1 MTYWYIVSREDADGK
16 SPSVSRGDENIT
28 PTSSTVD
35 PTIDNRSLLYQET
48 WLVLLFLLFWLFH
61 WYISICRPG
70 KVCAFC
76 NLGERS
82 QLGQGSLLRL
92 DWEKEFKPTLD
103 EFIKQLVTKQLTPM
117 PLQSPTAEMTPIVQ
131 YRRQKSAAKFK

>member
-1 MTYWYIVSREDADGK
+1 MVS
-16 SPSVSRGDENIT
+16 IT
-28 PTSSTVD
+28 FFYYFD
-35 PTIDNRSLLYQET
+35 YFIN
-48 WLVLLFLLFWLFH
+48 
-61 WYISICRPG
+61 ISICRPG

-82 QLGQGSLLRL
+82 QLGQGSLLKL

>member
-1 MTYWYIVSREDADGK
+1 MYFNCFINFV
-16 SPSVSRGDENIT
+16 I
-28 PTSSTVD
+28 
-35 PTIDNRSLLYQET
+35 
-48 WLVLLFLLFWLFH
+48 F
-61 WYISICRPG
+61 RPG

-82 QLGQGSLLRL
+82 QLGQGTLLRL

-103 EFIKQLVTKQLTPM
+103 EFTKQLVTKQLTPM

>member
-1 MTYWYIVSREDADGK
+1 MV
-16 SPSVSRGDENIT
+16 NI
-28 PTSSTVD
+28 
-35 PTIDNRSLLYQET
+35 IQ
-48 WLVLLFLLFWLFH
+48 LFVFVVINIFNF
-61 WYISICRPG
+61 RPG

-82 QLGQGSLLRL
+82 QLGQGPLLRL
-92 DWEKEFKPTLD
+92 EWEKEFKSTLD

-117 PLQSPTAEMTPIVQ
+117 PLQSPTAEMAPIIQ

>member
-1 MTYWYIVSREDADGK
+1 MMVKVNLQMFPEWMKT
-16 SPSVSRGDENIT
+16 
-28 PTSSTVD
+28 
-35 PTIDNRSLLYQET
+35 
-48 WLVLLFLLFWLFH
+48 FLLLHQLLILLLMIGVCCIKKLGKYFLITHF
-61 WYISICRPG
+61 YNFLNISIFRPG
-70 KVCAFC
+70 KVCSFC

-92 DWEKEFKPTLD
+92 NWEKEFKSTLD

>member
-1 MTYWYIVSREDADGK
+1 MIEAYYIKKHGK
-16 SPSVSRGDENIT
+16 YFT
-28 PTSSTVD
+28 
-35 PTIDNRSLLYQET
+35 TIC
-48 WLVLLFLLFWLFH
+48 FH
-61 WYISICRPG
+61 FHYFSKFFRPG

-92 DWEKEFKPTLD
+92 DWEKEFKSTLD

-117 PLQSPTAEMTPIVQ
+117 PLQSPTAEMAPIVQ